1 MKTRME
7 KDSLGEKAVPADAYY
22 GIQTARAVENFPVS
36 GLKAHPA
43 LIRAYAAVKKA
54 AAQANLEL
62 GALKPKPAQAIIKAA
77 DEVLKGKFDAHFPV
91 DVYQAGAGT
100 SFNMNANEVIANRAA
115 ELLGGRRGDSSLV
128 HPNDHVNMA
137 QSTNDTFPTAA
148 HAAVLMLLRDLD
160 PVLASLERAF
170 AAKGRQWA
178 RVIKSARTHLQDAV
192 PITLG
197 QEFSAYAA
205 AVAACRSE
213 LSRRGELLRGVA
225 LGGTAAGTGTNT
237 PKGFRPLAVRKLAE
251 ITGLPLLPGRDPRL
265 GLQSHQPLMAVSGAL
280 KELALELT
288 RIANDLRLLCSGPTT
303 GFAEIVLPA
312 VQPGSS
318 IMPGKVNPSMVECLN
333 MICFQ
338 IIGRDLAN
346 SLCAQAGQL
355 DLNVMTPLTAY
366 NLLDSIQLLL
376 NFLPRF
382 EERCVRGIKADEEQ
396 CRRYFDRSLSLATL
410 LNPVIGY
417 ARSAE
422 LFKEALAAK
431 KTIPQLVLEKG
442 LMTRKELDALFD
454 PETTTGALD

>member
-1 MKTRME
+1 MKTRLE

-22 GIQTARAVENFPVS
+22 GIQTLRAVENFPVS
-36 GLKAHPA
+36 GLKAHPG

-54 AAQANLEL
+54 CALANAGLGVLKPRLAQAVV
-62 GALKPKPAQAIIKAA
+62 KAA
-77 DEVLKGKFDAHFPV
+77 DEVLKGKFDAHFVV

-115 ELLGGRRGDSSLV
+115 ELLGGARGDASLV

-137 QSTNDTFPTAA
+137 QSTNDTFPTAV
-148 HAAVLMLLRDLD
+148 HAAVLAQLRALD

-178 RVIKSARTHLQDAV
+178 RVVKSARTHLQDAV

-197 QEFSAYAA
+197 QEFAAYAA
-205 AVAACRSE
+205 AVAACRCE
-213 LSRRGELLRGVA
+213 LSRRGELLRSVA
-225 LGGTAAGTGTNT
+225 LGGTAAGTGANA

-251 ITGLPLLPGRDPRL
+251 ITGLPLLPGRDPRM
-265 GLQSHQPLMAVSGAL
+265 GLQSHQPLSAVSGAL
-280 KELALELT
+280 KELALELA

-303 GFAEIVLPA
+303 GLAELVLPA

-346 SLCAQAGQL
+346 SFCAQAGQL

-382 EERCVRGIKADEEQ
+382 EERCVRGIKADEAR

-417 ARSAE
+417 ARAAE
-422 LFKEALAAK
+422 LFKEALTAG
-431 KTIPQLVLEKG
+431 KTIPQLALEKG
-442 LMTRKELDALFD
+442 IMTRRELDKLFD
-454 PETTTGALD
+454 PEATTGALD